1 MALFLRDEDVRQI
14 VTMEQM
20 LAAIESMQDHFGR
33 GEAYNLARRKINV
46 SGGKFSVMGGGL
58 FYDGVV
64 GAKTY
69 TYINGTYS
77 FHVSLYDAE
86 TGKLLCDTQSN
97 RLGQLRT
104 GATTGVAVKYLSNP
118 DAATLGIIGTGY
130 QAPTQLEVVCKVRN
144 IRKIKA
150 YSRTSDKRASFAGS
164 MTEALGIEVISAEN
178 TQQTVSGSDVVICI
192 AATKKP
198 VLEGHWL
205 APGMTIIGAGPTTW
219 RVQEVDGAT
228 VSRADKIFVDIPEQV
243 PSESGEMAAM
253 MDRGLLYSSQLLEL
267 RHAVAGMIPGRD
279 GRDQVVYAKLMGS
292 GVADV
297 AAAKLA
303 YDRARA
309 EGVGLEMDW

>member
-205 APGMTIIGAGPTTW
+205 AAGHDYH
-219 RVQEVDGAT
+219 R
-228 VSRADKIFVDIPEQV
+228 SRAHHLACPGGGRGYCEQGRQDI
-243 PSESGEMAAM
+243 
-253 MDRGLLYSSQLLEL
+253 RGHPRAGAIRVRRNGRYDGPGTAVLEPATGITP
-267 RHAVAGMIPGRD
+267 RGRGDDTGPRWQGPGRLRQAD
-279 GRDQVVYAKLMGS
+279 GQRRG
-292 GVADV
+292 
-297 AAAKLA
+297 
-303 YDRARA
+303 
-309 EGVGLEMDW
+309 